1 MAVMTSHRPRI
12 VLAKPGLDG
21 HDRGIKVVGMALRDA
36 GAEVV
41 YLGLHQSA
49 AQVANAAAMEDADVI
64 GLSVLS
70 GVHLSATEQLVAAC
84 DAAGISAVQIVVGGT
99 IPPADVPRLRAAGA
113 SGVFPVG
120 TPLQALVD
128 EVLRLVGARRAATP
142 VEGDA

>member
-1 MAVMTSHRPRI
+1 MTGHRPRI

-49 AQVANAAAMEDADVI
+49 AQVASVAVMESADVI

-84 DAAGISAVQIVVGGT
+84 RAAGIPDVQIVVGGT
-99 IPPADVPRLRAAGA
+99 IPPTDVPKLRAAGA

-120 TPLQALVD
+120 TPLQDLVD
-128 EVLRLVGARRAATP
+128 EVLQLAAVQP
-142 VEGDA
+142 DAPQPEGDA